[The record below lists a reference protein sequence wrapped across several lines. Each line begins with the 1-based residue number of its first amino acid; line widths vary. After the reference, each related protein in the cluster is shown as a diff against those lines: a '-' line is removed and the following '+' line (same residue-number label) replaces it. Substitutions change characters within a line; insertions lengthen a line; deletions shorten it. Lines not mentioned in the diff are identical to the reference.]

1 MYSSLARFVLLY
13 RDLDWSARVEGLY
26 TQIAF
31 CCRYGNQDMEKVE
44 RWPAFKRRIMTRMLT
59 KLIKIEHKD

>member
-1 MYSSLARFVLLY
+1 MLLY
-13 RDLDWSARVEGLY
+13 RDLDWEQRVESLY

-44 RWPAFKRRIMTRMLT
+44 RWGKARRRLMTRALT
-59 KLIKIEHKD
+59 KLIKAEYKD

>member
-1 MYSSLARFVLLY
+1 MLLY
-13 RDLDWSARVEGLY
+13 RDIDWEQRIEGLY

-44 RWPAFKRRIMTRMLT
+44 RWSAYKRQLMTRMLT
-59 KLIKIEHKD
+59 KLIKIEYKD